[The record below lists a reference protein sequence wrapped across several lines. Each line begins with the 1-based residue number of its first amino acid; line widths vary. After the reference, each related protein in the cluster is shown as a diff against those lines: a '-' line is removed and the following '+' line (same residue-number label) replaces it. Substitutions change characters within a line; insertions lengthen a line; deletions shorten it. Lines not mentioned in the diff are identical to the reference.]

1 MSNWN
6 RSLNGGWSTTRLIRK
21 RWLMAKLTN
30 FSKSSAF
37 GIRFSFFLF
46 LIYVDFWALVIDR
59 VRFVAL
65 LSFTIIFFFS
75 FCLSYRPHG
84 PPCTIVLFTVPYHGK
99 ASCTKCLPIDERL
112 TRNLLEE
119 SILEEVD
126 SVEESS
132 IAAIAICAF
141 ETLVVL
147 SLLVASC
154 MKRFET
160 PRITGAHDTR
170 ITPRRNTIYEE
181 TISAIR

>member
-1 MSNWN
+1 M
-6 RSLNGGWSTTRLIRK
+6 
-21 RWLMAKLTN
+21 
-30 FSKSSAF
+30 
-37 GIRFSFFLF
+37 
-46 LIYVDFWALVIDR
+46 
-59 VRFVAL
+59 
-65 LSFTIIFFFS
+65 
-75 FCLSYRPHG
+75 
-84 PPCTIVLFTVPYHGK
+84 IVLFTVPYHGK